1 MFAIKTMNIREDLI
15 NLLKTFMASEFIET
29 PW

>member
-15 NLLKTFMASEFIET
+15 NFLETFMVPEFIEI